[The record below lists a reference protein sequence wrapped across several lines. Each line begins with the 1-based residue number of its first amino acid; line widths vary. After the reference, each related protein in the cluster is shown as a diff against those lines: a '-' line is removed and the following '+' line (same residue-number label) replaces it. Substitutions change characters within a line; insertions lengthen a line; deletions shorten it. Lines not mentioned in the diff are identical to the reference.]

1 MKIMIIGNR
10 IMAQLFTSYLA
21 PVGIEVANA
30 LDCHRGLI
38 KLGKEP
44 HELTLIDSQ
53 LSCAKETC
61 QHIRELFAIPVLL
74 LIDRATD
81 WQEMESFHVD
91 GYVLKSVG
99 AEQLLATM
107 RAVLRGAKIQRRKR
121 RENGLENQG
130 SRTNKKRG

>member
-1 MKIMIIGNR
+1 MRVMIIGNG
-10 IMAQLFTSYLA
+10 IMAKLYISYLA
-21 PVGIEVANA
+21 PMGIEVTNA

-74 LIDRATD
+74 LIDRAAD
-81 WQEMESFHVD
+81 WQELESFDVD
-91 GYVLKSVG
+91 GYVLKDVG

-107 RAVLRGAKIQRRKR
+107 RAVLRGANIQRRKR
-121 RENGLENQG
+121 MEDGLENQG
-130 SRTNKKRG
+130 SRAKR